1 MEFPAC
7 IRLPYLRPRKA
18 DPPFALYL
26 CPGHIDADAASWL
39 PPDLP
44 LAQAE
49 AARFSLELARLSLPE
64 LECMWLSARRD
75 QAAQQ
80 IASQD
85 EMRALAEFAG
95 AATAADPVASA
106 REMAQKLLLW
116 RWFWEECQ
124 EEIASLATACE
135 LAERRLPA
143 HFRDGQ
149 AESQAA
155 RAGGQSQPEPDTMWR
170 PVTANAAFFLPQA
183 TGILAE
189 GEMAADLMELLDF
202 KPEANGHGQLRQA
215 QAPLWQALGHSRPAS
230 GSAAAIY
237 NPERVWFVWSEA

>member
-7 IRLPYLRPRKA
+7 IRLPFLRPRKTG
-18 DPPFALYL
+18 PQFALYL

-44 LAQAE
+44 LARAD

-75 QAAQQ
+75 QAAQK
-80 IASQD
+80 IASQA

-95 AATAADPVASA
+95 AAAAVDPVASA

-124 EEIASLATACE
+124 EEIAQLATACE
-135 LAERRLPA
+135 LAERSLPA
-143 HFRDGQ
+143 HFGDGQ
-149 AESQAA
+149 AESPDAMA
-155 RAGGQSQPEPDTMWR
+155 SRLQPEADAMWR
-170 PVTANAAFFLPQA
+170 PVTANAAFFLPPGTA
-183 TGILAE
+183 ILAE
-189 GEMAADLMELLDF
+189 GEMAVDLMERLDF
-202 KPEANGHGQLRQA
+202 KPQAHEPGRLRRA